1 MHPGD
6 AGGLGLACV
15 SRFGQAGVD
24 PDHLL
29 ILEAQHQHPR
39 IRFPRL
45 RGIQH
50 LNHTG
55 MRREDPDRFFSTHE
69 ADHTCGRHAAE

>member
-6 AGGLGLACV
+6 AGRLGLACAN
-15 SRFGQAGVD
+15 RFSQTGID

-29 ILEAQHQHPR
+29 ILEAQHQHVR
-39 IRFPRL
+39 IRLPGL
-45 RGIQH
+45 RRIQH

-69 ADHTCGRHAAE
+69 ADHTCGGHAIG